1 MWLMVSSFLAAY
13 VTVLVA
19 ELVGD
24 KTLYSLGALATRFKP
39 APILVG
45 AAAAFMLKMAAA
57 VFLGRLIA
65 GLHPIVVSVFSA
77 ATFFSMALVFL
88 FKVPSQVPAQP
99 EPVPRFSRAA
109 LVSFTTVFL
118 PEWGDPGQLATA
130 ALVGQGNTPIVVWTA
145 ATLAMVTKATL
156 GATLGIGLRRVAPQN
171 VMRIASVVLC
181 TTLGVLASFRIEI

>member
-1 MWLMVSSFLAAY
+1 MVSSFIAAY

-57 VFLGRLIA
+57 VALGSFIA
-65 GLHPIVVSVFSA
+65 GLHPLFVSLLSA
-77 ATFFSMALVFL
+77 ATFFSMAIMFL
-88 FKVPSQVPAQP
+88 IKPPSQAPVQP
-99 EPVPRFSRAA
+99 EPSPRFSRAA
-109 LVSFTTVFL
+109 LVSFVTVII

-130 ALVGQGNTPIVVWTA
+130 ALVGQGGTPLLVWSA
-145 ATLAMVTKATL
+145 ATLAMATKATL
-156 GATLGIGLRRVAPQN
+156 GATLGMGLRRIAPQN

-181 TTLGVLASFRIEI
+181 TTLGVLATFRIEI